1 MSSATPRAVPL
12 HCPYGGETDLRPG
25 GETDGEWHCR
35 ICARTFRLTFLGL
48 GSEETHFA
56 TEETP

>member
-12 HCPYGGETDLRPG
+12 HCPYCGETDLRPG
-25 GETDGEWHCR
+25 GETDGEWHRR

-48 GSEETHFA
+48 GGEETHFA
-56 TEETP
+56 TEGTP